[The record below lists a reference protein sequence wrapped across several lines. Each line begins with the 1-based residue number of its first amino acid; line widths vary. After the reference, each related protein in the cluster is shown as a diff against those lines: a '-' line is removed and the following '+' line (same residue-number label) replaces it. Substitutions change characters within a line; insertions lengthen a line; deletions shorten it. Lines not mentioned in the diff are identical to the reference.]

1 MSGVPTH
8 RVKVG
13 EPIGQIWGWKVL
25 DITEDGKWIYE
36 DQNGNAVESKD
47 VKIEDRKVIGNGLP
61 KHYLGWN
68 NDFRYKNFDL
78 SVTMRGAF
86 GKAVLTDSKQFNS
99 YYVEDGDYWKIDNI
113 VLGYNFKKDFIKGIK
128 GMRLYFSV
136 QNALT
141 ITGYKGLDPEVGGS
155 LLTPGTD
162 DRNKYPTT
170 RSYTFGVNLN
180 F

>member
-86 GKAVLTDSKQFNS
+86 GFQNINFTRLHYENYRDQAMRMAIIGKLIIL
-99 YYVEDGDYWKIDNI
+99 YW
-113 VLGYNFKKDFIKGIK
+113 GIISRK
-128 GMRLYFSV
+128 TL
-136 QNALT
+136 L
-141 ITGYKGLDPEVGGS
+141 KGLRECVCIS
-155 LLTPGTD
+155 LFKTL
-162 DRNKYPTT
+162 
-170 RSYTFGVNLN
+170 
-180 F
+180 

>member
-1 MSGVPTH
+1 MDIDDLIPVSADH
-8 RVKVG
+8 FFRDHNQKSRQND
-13 EPIGQIWGWKVL
+13 QI
-25 DITEDGKWIYE
+25 
-36 DQNGNAVESKD
+36 
-47 VKIEDRKVIGNGLP
+47 R
-61 KHYLGWN
+61 
-68 NDFRYKNFDL
+68 F
-78 SVTMRGAF
+78 
-86 GKAVLTDSKQFNS
+86 QFV
-99 YYVEDGDYWKIDNI
+99 YF
-113 VLGYNFKKDFIKGIK
+113 FKKDFIKGIK